1 MPTTPLDKD
10 ETAAL
15 LTIRAA
21 NEEGRSIK
29 PKLEDEVRRVT
40 VLRLRERGLLE
51 ASDDGYWITEKGR
64 EALSEAK

>member
-21 NEEGRSIK
+21 NEEGRGIK
-29 PKLEDEVRRVT
+29 PKLQDEARRVT

-64 EALSEAK
+64 EALSEAE